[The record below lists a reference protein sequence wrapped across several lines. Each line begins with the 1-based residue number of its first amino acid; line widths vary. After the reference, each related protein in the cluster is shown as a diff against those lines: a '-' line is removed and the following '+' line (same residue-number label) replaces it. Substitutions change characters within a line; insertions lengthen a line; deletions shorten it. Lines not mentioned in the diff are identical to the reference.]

1 MACLHRLDG
10 SRRHGWRFDSRNLSR
25 LCNLLGRL
33 RGLLRRLR
41 GFHCGLRGRT
51 RHVGHF
57 HMAYALRVRFGGIGN
72 GNS

>member
-33 RGLLRRLR
+33 RGFLAGGR
-41 GFHCGLRGRT
+41 GLPRQGGNLHLGSAVVVVFGIF
-51 RHVGHF
+51 GH
-57 HMAYALRVRFGGIGN
+57 